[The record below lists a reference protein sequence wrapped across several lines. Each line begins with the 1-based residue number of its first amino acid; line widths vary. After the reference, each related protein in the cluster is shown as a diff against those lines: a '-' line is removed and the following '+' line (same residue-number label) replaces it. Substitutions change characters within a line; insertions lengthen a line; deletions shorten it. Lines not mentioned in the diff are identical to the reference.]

1 MVFCKIPESISDGV
15 TKLLLPNQHL
25 QIGDLNPPG
34 EGDVLNVTSGSSR
47 YFRME
52 SCNFLE
58 TEIYNIHISYIYISY
73 IYILL
78 VIQDWLAKCPNTTSS
93 SLSLV
98 FVSPF
103 NVSPTQAN
111 HSCVGWAR
119 GGL

>member
-1 MVFCKIPESISDGV
+1 MFSTSPLEAADISGWKAAIFWRLKY
-15 TKLLLPNQHL
+15 T
-25 QIGDLNPPG
+25 
-34 EGDVLNVTSGSSR
+34 
-47 YFRME
+47 
-52 SCNFLE
+52 
-58 TEIYNIHISYIYISY
+58 IYIYHIYISY

-78 VIQDWLAKCPNTTSS
+78 VIQDWLAKCPNTTSA